1 MIYICKICDGL
12 GTKMS
17 SILRLNQSNEYLKCR
32 QCSCVFSKNFATDEE
47 LALYYDSYYS
57 SENLKIPKHI
67 RESISK
73 TVSTFSKFRTS
84 ENRLCDLGYG
94 AGALLEI
101 AELDGWNCS
110 GSEYSPDAIEI
121 GRIRGWDVHQGELGT
136 DDLPGPFDV
145 ITIVE
150 TLEHVQDPYDLISK
164 ASTRLRQG
172 GLIYGTTPN
181 GKSLSSLLLGT
192 KWSVFSFPE
201 HPILMS
207 KKSVKILLEAN
218 GFSDIEIYSQGLNPH
233 DVIKELKVLVYKT
246 DSSTQNETSRVQY
259 GYDLVQLFS
268 ANIFLIL
275 FKKIVNYVLAVG
287 GIGDTL
293 VFRGVKK

>member
-1 MIYICKICDGL
+1 MIYICKICGGVASKL
-12 GTKMS
+12 Y
-17 SILRLNQSNEYLKCR
+17 SILGINQNTEYLNCRKCR
-32 QCSCVFSKNFATDEE
+32 CVFSKIRASEAE

-57 SENLKIPKHI
+57 SENLNIPEYI

-84 ENRLCDLGYG
+84 ESKLCDFGYG

-101 AELDGWNCS
+101 AEMDGWKCS

-121 GRIRGWDVHQGELGT
+121 GKTRGWDVHQGELGR

-150 TLEHVQDPYDLISK
+150 TLEHVQDPNDLISK

-181 GKSLSSLLLGT
+181 GKSLNALLLGT

-207 KKSVKILLEAN
+207 RKSIEILLVSN
-218 GFSDIEIYSQGLNPH
+218 GFTNIRIYSQGLNPH
-233 DVIKELKVLVYKT
+233 DFIREIKRLMSKETHLKQ
-246 DSSTQNETSRVQY
+246 SETNRVQY

-268 ANIFLIL
+268 ANIFLMM
-275 FKKIVNYVLAVG
+275 FKKIVNYLLSLA